1 MFTRYAVL
9 GDFEIEISS
18 IVRTNKF
25 FFLLGAWQSK
35 EGFIPLTLSLPE
47 KQHLIKCQ
55 QASTG
60 FLPRLKS

>member
-25 FFLLGAWQSK
+25 FWGGAWQSK

-55 QASTG
+55 QVSTG

>member
-1 MFTRYAVL
+1 MFTRDAVL

-18 IVRTNKF
+18 IIRTNRF

-47 KQHLIKCQ
+47 KQHLIQCQ
-55 QASTG
+55 QVSTG
-60 FLPRLKS
+60 LLSRLKS